1 MKISLNTGDT
11 SLLLEGTIRAE
22 GACLVGFADVS
33 ILGLP
38 ITHQYPFGICFALR
52 HDNEAVNKLP
62 NDEQWLKMASS
73 LTQKAGNIYRII
85 QELIES
91 WGYHY
96 TRIPSTTRDDKLP
109 DPGEELPQK
118 MLATLSGIGWI
129 GKSTLLISPEYGPR
143 IRFGTLLTDMPLEVN
158 TPFVQSRCGDCR
170 ACVDACPI
178 GAIKGNL
185 WSRATPRSD
194 LFYLQRCYDYLWEA
208 KTKLGRRRTCGICLK
223 ICPVGQGK

>member
-1 MKISLNTGDT
+1 M
-11 SLLLEGTIRAE
+11 
-22 GACLVGFADVS
+22 VGFADVS

-38 ITHQYPFGICFALR
+38 ITNTYPFGICFTLH
-52 HDNEAVNKLP
+52 HDDEVVNKLP
-62 NDEQWLKMASS
+62 NDGPWLQMASS
-73 LTQKAGNIYRII
+73 LTQKAGNIYKAI

-96 TRIPSTTRDDKLP
+96 TRIPSTTRVDKLP

-118 MLATLSGIGWI
+118 TLATLSGIGWI

-143 IRFGTLLTDMPLEVN
+143 IRFGTLLTDMPLEVD
-158 TPFVQSRCGDCR
+158 TPFIQSRCGDCR
-170 ACVDACPI
+170 VCVDACPV

-185 WSRATPRSD
+185 WSQTIPRSD
-194 LFYLQRCYDYLWEA
+194 LFYLQHCYDYLWDA

-223 ICPVGQGK
+223 LCPVGQGK